1 MILSIWEDVCRLDAN
16 TAPFYTRDLSSNG
29 LWYLWESWS
38 QSFTDTEG
46 QLHVQHIF
54 KTCACSRIKAGGTR
68 QNGHMAK
75 LYMKFI
81 KLGVCHIADYSVK

>member
-1 MILSIWEDVCRLDAN
+1 M
-16 TAPFYTRDLSSNG
+16 
-29 LWYLWESWS
+29 
-38 QSFTDTEG
+38 DTEG

-54 KTCACSRIKAGGTR
+54 KTCACSRIKAGGTQ